1 MLLARRRAFSN
12 LSLRITS
19 LDVKAAIALTALV
32 VLIAPA
38 CGKRKPPLPPVPK
51 VIQRA
56 EISGFQRGDRIIIS
70 WKMPEKNAPAADI
83 QHIKR
88 VDVYRL
94 AERQNNPLSLNEEEF
109 SARSIVI
116 ASVPVRDSDFGGSRM
131 SYQDSLQFAGQ
142 PSRLRYAVRF
152 VNGAGQKA
160 PFSNFLVI
168 EPEAKV
174 AAAPTSLSATV
185 SQDAMLLKWNA
196 PDANADG
203 TTPVNLRGYNI
214 YRSDSRNAA
223 GKLLNKNAVPRSE
236 FADPTFEF
244 DKEYFYF
251 VRAVSAGTAGT
262 PTESGESNIVEVK
275 PKDTF
280 RPSPP
285 SSITI
290 AASPDTISLFFP
302 PNPESDV
309 AGYKIFRSEDES
321 LPKSE
326 WKLLTATLLDTTTFQ
341 DKQIE
346 KGKTYFYYL
355 IAVDKFGN
363 ASEPSD
369 VISETVP
376 E

>member
-70 WKMPEKNAPAADI
+70 WKMPEKNAPASDI

-94 AERQNNPLSLNEEEF
+94 AERQNTPLSLNEEGF

-116 ASVPVRDSDFGGSRM
+116 ASVPVRDSDFGGNRM
-131 SYQDSLQFAGQ
+131 SYQDSLEFAGQ

-152 VNGAGQKA
+152 VNAAGQKA

-185 SQDAMLLKWNA
+185 SQDAMLLKWN
-196 PDANADG
+196 PSEANADG

-223 GKLLNKNAVPRSE
+223 GKLLNKNPVPRSE

-251 VRAVSAGTAGT
+251 VRAVSAGTDGT

-290 AASPDTISLFFP
+290 AASPDAISLFFP

-309 AGYKIFRSEDES
+309 AGYKVFRSEDES

-355 IAVDKFGN
+355 LAVDKFGN